1 MRQSA
6 SPTIHCINSH
16 CPNPVQ
22 SWGNKYCQ
30 SCGTPL
36 LLNHRYVPL
45 RPLGIGGF
53 AKIYTVW
60 DLKTQTERILKVLVE
75 ASPKAL
81 ELFDQE
87 AWVLTHV
94 RHPGIPQA
102 EPGDYFYLQKRNN
115 NNYPGHPT
123 NWRLPCLVM
132 EKINGVTLEEI
143 LDQHPQGCPQEWV
156 INWLTKAI
164 EILWELHRRGIIHRD
179 IKPSNLMLRTAIRNS
194 QLFPLQPTEATS
206 APLVAIDFGG
216 AKQIGSWKNRPPEI
230 PSKSSTRLISPGY
243 SPPEQMTGGEIGPPA
258 DFYALGRTCIH
269 LLTGKYPADL
279 EDPSTGELQWRH
291 LSEINSPFADL
302 LDLMVSLNVQDRPK
316 SAAAISVRL
325 AKIHRYQKRATAA
338 FAKRCG
344 CNIALT
350 KLGRVIQKLINF
362 ISRIINQI
370 VGGCLD
376 TLWETILG
384 GIGGCVGAS
393 VGLVLAYWS
402 AVGEATADILASEWF
417 QIGDL
422 PITFGEEVL
431 VFALAGLFTAI
442 GLTDTGSFGQQR
454 RYGWGGFMGVI
465 GYVLGGL
472 CWEVARVGTFVFSTT
487 DEIMAF
493 ELLGRLSVGIA
504 IATLSLGL
512 GLKSHKFAQAVVLT
526 VGVAMVFIGLE
537 SLSLFPEPFLQFVS
551 VSASK
556 PSLFEFF
563 ASIGFFGL
571 LGGVGGF
578 CLGVS
583 HYLIVPVLRWLGLR

>member
-1 MRQSA
+1 M
-6 SPTIHCINSH
+6 
-16 CPNPVQ
+16 
-22 SWGNKYCQ
+22 
-30 SCGTPL
+30 
-36 LLNHRYVPL
+36 LLNDRYVPL
-45 RPLGIGGF
+45 KPLGTGGF

-102 EPGDYFYLQKRNN
+102 EPGDYFYLQRRDSNS
-115 NNYPGHPT
+115 YPGHPT

-143 LDQHPQGCPQEWV
+143 LEQHPEGCPQEWV

-164 EILWELHRRGIIHRD
+164 EILWELHRQGIIHRD
-179 IKPSNLMLRTAIRNS
+179 IKPSNLMLRTARRGS
-194 QLFPLQPTEATS
+194 QLFPLQPTEATN

-216 AKQIGSWKNRPPEI
+216 AKQIGPWKNRLPET

-243 SPPEQMTGGEIGPPA
+243 SPPEQMTGAEIGPPA

-279 EDPSTGELQWRH
+279 EDPSTVELQWRH
-291 LSEINSPFADL
+291 LSEVNSPFANL
-302 LDLMVSLNVQDRPK
+302 LDDMVSLNVKDRPK
-316 SAAAISVRL
+316 TAAAISVRL
-325 AKIHRYQKRATAA
+325 AKIHRQQKRAISP
-338 FAKRCG
+338 
-344 CNIALT
+344 IALT
-350 KLGRVIQKLINF
+350 KLSRGIKKLINF
-362 ISRIINQI
+362 ISQIINQI

-376 TLWETILG
+376 TLWEAILG

-393 VGLVLAYWS
+393 LGLVLAYWS
-402 AVGEATADILASEWF
+402 AVGDATANILASEWF
-417 QIGDL
+417 QIADL
-422 PITFGEEVL
+422 PIIFGEEVL

-442 GLTDTGSFGQQR
+442 GLTDTGSFDQER
-454 RYGWGGFMGVI
+454 RYGWGGFMGAI

-472 CWEVARVGTFVFSTT
+472 CWEVARVGTFVFSTA

-512 GLKSHKFAQAVVLT
+512 GLKSHKFAQAVVVT
-526 VGVAMVFIGLE
+526 AGVAMVFIGLE
-537 SLSLFPEPFLQFVS
+537 NLSLFPEPFLQFVS
-551 VSASK
+551 VSGGK